1 MALYQNGVCCLKSKA
16 AILVLV
22 WYFFAVVSIQPFF
35 NPIFSS
41 YIHTDI
47 DPVVSGSVY
56 GAVAFLLL
64 FYPLAGCLADI
75 RWGRHTAVFN
85 SLCFMFWSLIII
97 STLCFLIFVTF
108 LPKIVARSAWTS
120 LNTVSAV
127 LLSTLI
133 GPAII
138 AGIVLFLCSY
148 IVFRA
153 NVIQFGMDQ
162 LIDSPS
168 DDSETFIH
176 WYVLITCIGL
186 VLSRFLTIWIVNIA
200 VMPLAVLGLG
210 ISLII
215 GHRKKRWFLV
225 EPASRNPY
233 KLVYRVIKFAIKHK
247 NPIQRSAFTYCEDE
261 LPTRIDLGKAKYGG
275 PFTSEQVEDVK
286 AFLGILSI
294 LLTLGPV
301 FAVEV
306 AAGNVVSKIAIHM
319 DGTKPFS
326 LYNNAV
332 KDFFF
337 STGIITTLT
346 AIVFIVLYLGLVRRC
361 AAHNKYYIPGML
373 KRMGMG
379 MFFRM
384 LSALSTLAM
393 DTVGHVRN
401 ANVTSCFLSSS
412 SYHDSL
418 NGSIT
423 QDSSIFVPMNI
434 NSAFLVIQNILN
446 ATSYVLVYNAAF
458 GFICAQSPHAMKGL
472 LIGVFFAIDG
482 LFQLLEVLL
491 LLIPFNWWKLN
502 SNFPSCAFVY
512 YLINATVVFIGF
524 IAYTQAARKYQYRQ
538 RDEPDNI
545 YRYAEDYYEK
555 SPEESADD
563 YSSLTDSSS

>member
-1 MALYQNGVCCLKSKA
+1 MFH
-16 AILVLV
+16 VLEP
-22 WYFFAVVSIQPFF
+22 YHRF
-35 NPIFSS
+35 NP
-41 YIHTDI
+41 
-47 DPVVSGSVY
+47 
-56 GAVAFLLL
+56 L
-64 FYPLAGCLADI
+64 FPD
-75 RWGRHTAVFN
+75 
-85 SLCFMFWSLIII
+85 M
-97 STLCFLIFVTF
+97 IFVSF
-108 LPKIVARSAWTS
+108 LPKIVTSSSWTS
-120 LNTVSAV
+120 QNTVSAV
-127 LLSTLI
+127 LLSAII

-138 AGIVLFLCSY
+138 AGAVLFLCSY
-148 IVFRA
+148 IVFSA
-153 NVIQFGMDQ
+153 NVIQFGVDQ

-176 WYVLITCIGL
+176 LYVLITCIGL
-186 VLSRFLTIWIVNIA
+186 VLSRFLTIWIVNI
-200 VMPLAVLGLG
+200 VVIPLAVLGLG
-210 ISLII
+210 VTLIV
-215 GHRKKRWFLV
+215 GHRKRHWFLV

-261 LPTRIDLGKAKYGG
+261 LPSRIDLGKAKYGG

-294 LLTLGPV
+294 LFTLGPV

-306 AAGNVVSKIAIHM
+306 AAGDIVSKIAIHM
-319 DGTKPFS
+319 DGTKLFS
-326 LYNNAV
+326 LGNSAA

-337 STGIITTLT
+337 STGIITSLA
-346 AIVFIVLYLGLVRRC
+346 AIFFIVLYLGILRKC
-361 AAHNKYYIPGML
+361 ARDYIPGML

-412 SYHDSL
+412 SYHGLL
-418 NGSIT
+418 NGSVT
-423 QDSSIFVPMNI
+423 QDSSVIVPMNI
-434 NSAFLVIQNILN
+434 NSALLVIQNILN
-446 ATSYVLVYNAAF
+446 AISYVLVYNAAF

-472 LIGVFFAIDG
+472 LIGIFFAVDG

-512 YLINATVVFIGF
+512 YLVNAAFVFIGF
-524 IAYTQAARKYQYRQ
+524 VAYTQAARKYQYRQ

-563 YSSLTDSSS
+563 YSSLTDSS